1 MDALAGKHGGFI
13 YYGLD
18 ICFDELMMNLVDKL
32 VIGSDFISNF
42 NLFTLDSKS
51 FLIMT
56 GNNDIAEIILF
67 FFDKARVRKLG
78 KKSKGMQ
85 GWGSG

>member
-1 MDALAGKHGGFI
+1 
-13 YYGLD
+13 
-18 ICFDELMMNLVDKL
+18 MNLVDKL
-32 VIGSDFISNF
+32 VTGSDFISNF